1 MYFLVND
8 QEIKT
13 NIEIWNKIN
22 FMNLMMNLMNNNTL
36 NNYEFN

>member
-1 MYFLVND
+1 MNFLVND

-36 NNYEFN
+36 NNYDFN

>member
-1 MYFLVND
+1 MNFLVND

>member
-1 MYFLVND
+1 MNFLVND

-22 FMNLMMNLMNNNTL
+22 FMNVMMNLMNNNTL